1 MKNKEGFHKEYR
13 KMRRKYKEVEKI
25 EDWKN
30 EKEKKYTGRSF
41 EGEKKN

>member
-1 MKNKEGFHKEYR
+1 
-13 KMRRKYKEVEKI
+13 MRRKYKEVEKI

-41 EGEKKN
+41 EGEKKTKKNTRKRKK

>member
-1 MKNKEGFHKEYR
+1 
-13 KMRRKYKEVEKI
+13 MRRKYKEVEKIEDWKDEEI

>member
-1 MKNKEGFHKEYR
+1 
-13 KMRRKYKEVEKI
+13 MRRKYKEVEKIENWKVEKI